1 MHIERVDLV
10 GVLDPLARAPASG
23 KIFAKYRL
31 PIEALALLIVGL
43 TGHLGG
49 FLSGVNGTP

>member
-31 PIEALALLIVGL
+31 PIEALALLIAASQVILADFSVG
-43 TGHLGG
+43 
-49 FLSGVNGTP
+49 